1 MSPKLKRVG
10 VFVCHCGV
18 NISSVVNIEE
28 VVEAMNKLDEVAV
41 ARDYK
46 FMCSTPGQDLIEN
59 EIREH
64 NLERVIVAAC
74 SPRLHEETFRRVLT
88 KAGLNPYYF
97 QMVNIREQ
105 DAWVTKDKEKATE
118 KAIALITAAVKR
130 VQDHEPLPMREVDID
145 PNVLI
150 IGAGIAGIEASLQIA
165 DAGHNVYLV
174 ERLPSIGGHM
184 AQFDKTFPT
193 LDCAACI
200 LTPKMNSV
208 GAHPNINL
216 MICSEVTEVSG
227 YVGNFEATIKTNAKY
242 VDPELCT
249 GCGICMEKCPVK
261 VPSEFDEGL
270 IERKAIYTLFPQ
282 AVPNKPVIDPRN
294 CLYLTKEKCGVCKKV
309 CESKAI
315 NYEDKEK
322 ITNVKIGT
330 IIVATGYK
338 FAKPEIVTDY
348 GYGIYDNVLTALE
361 FERLN
366 NAAGPTGGDITLKDG
381 NKPQSVAI
389 LHCIGSRDK
398 NYKEYCSKV
407 CCMYS
412 LKFSHLIREKLDADV
427 FEFYIDIR
435 SPGKSYEEFYSRI
448 REEDVHFIRGK
459 VAQVTNIPINDEE
472 KGKLIVVGENTLTGQ
487 RVRVPVDMV
496 ILSTGIE
503 CNDDVIDISRLVK
516 VATDKDGFFMEK
528 HPKLAPVDTANDGIY
543 IAGCCAGP
551 KDIPET
557 VVSAQAASSLSLK
570 LISKGKVEVPGATGY
585 IDPELCAGC
594 KICIANCAYNAIDFD
609 EKKKVSVV
617 NEVVCKG
624 CGTCAAVCP
633 SGAAKARHF
642 NGKQILSEIDGVL
655 CDYKK

>member
-1 MSPKLKRVG
+1 MALKSKKVG

-18 NISSVVNIEE
+18 NISSVVNIDE
-28 VVEAMNKLDEVAV
+28 VLEAVNKLEEVAV

-59 EIREH
+59 EIKEH
-64 NLERVIVAAC
+64 DLDRVIVAAC
-74 SPRLHEETFRRVLT
+74 SPRLHEETFR
-88 KAGLNPYYF
+88 KALVKSELNRYYF

-105 DAWVTKDKEKATE
+105 DAWVTKDKEKATQ

-130 VQDHEPLPMREVDID
+130 VQAHEPLPTREVAID
-145 PNVLI
+145 PNVLV
-150 IGAGIAGIEASLQIA
+150 IGAGIAGIEAALQIA
-165 DAGHNVYLV
+165 DGGHNVYLV

-216 MICSEVTEVSG
+216 MTCSEVVEVSG
-227 YVGNFEATIKTNAKY
+227 YVGNFEASIKTKAKY

-249 GCGICMEKCPVK
+249 GCGICVEKCPVK

-282 AVPNKPVIDPRN
+282 AVPNKPVIDPTVCN
-294 CLYLTKEKCGVCKKV
+294 YLIKKKCGICKKF
-309 CESKAI
+309 CEREAI

-322 ITNVKIGT
+322 VTKVKIGT
-330 IIVATGYK
+330 IIIATGYK
-338 FAKPEIVTDY
+338 FAKPGVVKDY
-348 GYGIYDNVLTALE
+348 GYGTYDNVLTALE

-366 NAAGPTGGDITLKDG
+366 NASGPTTGEIVLKNG
-381 NKPQSVAI
+381 SKPQSVAI

-398 NYKEYCSKV
+398 NYNEYCSKV

-412 LKFSHLIREKLDADV
+412 LKFAHLVREKTGAEV

-435 SPGKSYEEFYSRI
+435 SPGKSYEEFYNRV
-448 REEDVHFIRGK
+448 REEDVHLIRGK
-459 VAQVTNIPINDEE
+459 VAQVTNIAINDEE
-472 KGKLIVVGENTLTGQ
+472 KDKLIVIGENTLTGQ
-487 RVRVPVDMV
+487 RMRVPVDMV
-496 ILSTGIE
+496 ILSTGLE
-503 CNDDVIDISRLVK
+503 SQEDVIDMSRLVK
-516 VATDKDGFFMEK
+516 VAVDKDGFFLEK
-528 HPKLAPVDTANDGIY
+528 HPKLAPVETASDGIY

-557 VVSAQAASSLSLK
+557 VASAQAASSQSLK
-570 LISKGKVEVPGATGY
+570 LISKGKVEVQGATGY

-594 KICIANCAYNAIDFD
+594 KICISNCTYNAIDFD
-609 EKKKVSVV
+609 EKKKVSVI

-633 SGAAKARHF
+633 SGAARARHF
-642 NGKQILSEIDGVL
+642 DGKQVLNEIDGVL
-655 CDYKK
+655 SNYKK